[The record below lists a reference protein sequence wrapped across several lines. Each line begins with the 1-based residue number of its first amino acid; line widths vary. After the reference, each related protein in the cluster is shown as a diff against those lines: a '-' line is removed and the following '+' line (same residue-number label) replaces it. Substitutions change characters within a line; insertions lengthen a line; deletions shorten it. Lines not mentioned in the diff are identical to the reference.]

1 MDDLK
6 QKAFVAGATGY
17 TGREVVRIL
26 AEAKIP
32 VVAHVRHDSARLDQ
46 WKLRFHDLGAEVDST
61 PWQEEAMKDTL
72 ARLRPDRI
80 FSLLGTTRARSRE
93 AAARGGGDTYE
104 TVDYGL
110 TALLIQAAV
119 KAGIKPRFVYLSA
132 AGVKRSSSSA
142 YYLARWKAETLLRE
156 SGLPFTIARPSFITG
171 PGRDDARPMER
182 AGAAVVDAG
191 LSLAVIF
198 GAKKLR
204 ERYRSTT
211 NTILAAALVRLA
223 GDPGAEGKIAQS
235 EDLR

>member
-1 MDDLK
+1 MDELE

-26 AEAKIP
+26 AEAKVP
-32 VVAHVRHDSARLDQ
+32 VVAHVRPDSASLDH
-46 WKLRFHDLGAEVDST
+46 WKQRFQDLGAEVDTT
-61 PWQEEAMKDTL
+61 PWQEEAMKDAL
-72 ARLRPDRI
+72 SRLRPDRI
-80 FSLLGTTRARSRE
+80 FALLGTTRARSRE
-93 AAARGGGDTYE
+93 AAARGSRDTYE

-119 KAGIKPRFVYLSA
+119 RAGIKPRFVYLSA
-132 AGVKRSSSSA
+132 AGVKRGASSA

-182 AGAAVVDAG
+182 AGAAVVDAS
-191 LSLAVIF
+191 LSLAGIL
-198 GAKKLR
+198 GARKLK

-211 NTILAAALVRLA
+211 STILAAALVRLS
-223 GDPGAEGKIAQS
+223 GDHGAEGKIAES